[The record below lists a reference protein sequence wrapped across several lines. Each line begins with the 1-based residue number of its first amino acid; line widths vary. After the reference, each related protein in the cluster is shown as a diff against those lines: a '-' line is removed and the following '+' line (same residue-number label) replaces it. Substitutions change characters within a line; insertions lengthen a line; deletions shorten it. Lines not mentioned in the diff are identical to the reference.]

1 MKHLS
6 KELLKI
12 AEDIR
17 TMKIRG
23 ASRIGRAAAECL
35 RLASKNSKA
44 RTVDQFT
51 TEIERAARILI
62 NTRPTAVSLPNSVRF
77 VIHRMREAKKN
88 TSSVQTV
95 RDETVRACNDFVQN
109 SRMAARQIAEIGSN
123 RINEGDVL
131 MTHCQSSVVS
141 LLIKTAQSR
150 GKRIKVFV
158 TETRPRFQGRITAKD
173 LSEAGVP
180 VTIITDSAA
189 RHFMSKV
196 DKVIVGADAV
206 AANGALVNKIGTS
219 MIALAAHESRIPF
232 LVAAE
237 SYKFSPETMLGELV
251 EIEERDAS
259 ELIPLAKLRKMKNAR
274 VSNPAFDVT
283 PPEYID
289 LFITERG
296 IIPPQGAL
304 LLIQQVFGVISPEEL
319 KEFRSH
325 GVTSE

>member
-23 ASRIGRAAAECL
+23 ASKIGRAAAEGL
-35 RLASKNSKA
+35 RQAAKNSKA
-44 RTVDQFT
+44 GTIDRFT

-77 VIHRMREAKKN
+77 VIHRMREARKEAS
-88 TSSVQTV
+88 TLQVL
-95 RDETVRACNDFVQN
+95 RDETMRACNDFIEN
-109 SRMAARQIAEIGSN
+109 SRIAARQIAEIGSN
-123 RINEGDVL
+123 RISKGDVL

-150 GKRIKVFV
+150 GKGIKVYV

-189 RHFMSKV
+189 RYFMNKV

-219 MIALAAHESRIPF
+219 MIALAAHESRTPF
-232 LVAAE
+232 FAAAE
-237 SYKFSPETMLGELV
+237 SYKFSPETLLGELV
-251 EIEERDAS
+251 KIEERDVS
-259 ELIPLAKLRKMKNAR
+259 EIIPLAKLRKMRNVQ

-325 GVTSE
+325 GLISE